1 MNKILVAGIA
11 VILVFLLIVF
21 GAWYLQSRPDN
32 GAGNAVPIII
42 GTPPIESSALVYIA
56 DDKGFFHENGLNV
69 TIKNYATAL
78 AAVGGMENDSADISI
93 SSEYPIVTEGFENDH
108 ISVIATIDKYQSQ
121 YIVGRK
127 DRGIQNVSDLK
138 GKKIGVHM
146 DGISQFYLGRFLTL
160 HGLSLQDVTL
170 VDVPPSMY
178 ADAIANGS
186 IDAVQVRQ
194 IDVGQVE
201 QRLADNFVT
210 WPAQSDQSTYMVMAC
225 QDSWSAGHPEQ
236 AALLLKSL
244 EQAEEYNINYPAEA
258 KAIVQKRLN
267 LSDSYISTVWTEHEF
282 SLSLDQSLITA
293 MEDEGR
299 WMINNNLTDEKTIP
313 DYRDHVYLKAIDS
326 VSPGSENI
334 IR

>member
-1 MNKILVAGIA
+1 MNKLLVAGIA
-11 VILVFLLIVF
+11 VLLVFLLLVF
-21 GAWYLQSRPDN
+21 GAWYLQSGNDN
-32 GAGNAVPIII
+32 GAGNAASIVI
-42 GTPPIESSALVYIA
+42 GTPPVESSALVYIA
-56 DDKGFFHENGLNV
+56 DDQGFFHENGLNV
-69 TIKNYATAL
+69 TVKNYTTAL
-78 AAVGGMENDSADISI
+78 AAVADMENGSADISI

-108 ISVIATIDKYQSQ
+108 ITVIGTIDKYQSQ
-121 YIVGRK
+121 YLVGRK

-170 VDVPPSMY
+170 VDVPPSKY

-201 QRLADNFVT
+201 MRLADNYVT
-210 WPAQSDQSTYMVMAC
+210 WPAQSDQPTYMVMAC
-225 QDSWSAGHPEQ
+225 QDSWAAGHPGQ

-244 EQAEEYNINYPAEA
+244 AQAEEYNIDHPSEA

-267 LSDSYISTVWTEHEF
+267 LSDTYISTVWAEHQF
-282 SLSLDQSLITA
+282 SLTLDQSLITA

-326 VSPGSENI
+326 VSPGSENV